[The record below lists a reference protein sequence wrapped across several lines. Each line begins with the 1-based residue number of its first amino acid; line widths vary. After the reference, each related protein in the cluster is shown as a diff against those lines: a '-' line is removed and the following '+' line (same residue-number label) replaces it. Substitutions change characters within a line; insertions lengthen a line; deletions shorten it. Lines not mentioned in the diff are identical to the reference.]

1 MTSLDE
7 SGNSDLGIFCLQ
19 RRSYCMKKITLV
31 FLSLFTICL
40 LGACGNKQKT
50 ASKQV
55 LTWTE
60 TSTLATQDQ
69 SLATDSLSF
78 QTLLNTQEG
87 LYRLDKQQK
96 PKLALAKSVKISND
110 GKTYDFILRPNA
122 KWSNGD
128 PVTAKDFV
136 YAYKRTVT
144 PSTKASMAFYF
155 YQIEN
160 AEAINKGQKDVSEL
174 GVKAL
179 AKDHL
184 QIKLTRPVSY
194 FKRLL
199 AFPLFFPQNEKIVKK
214 YGDLYGTQAK
224 YTVANGPYILKNWTG
239 TNKKWTLVKNK
250 TYWDAKNVKLDQVN
264 ELVTESTTTSYNL
277 YNSNKVDATGLLGQQ
292 VAANKN
298 SPAYHER
305 LASAIQRLELNEEKV
320 PAFKNKNIRQAFSYA
335 IDRKSL
341 VNDVLAD
348 GSVAAKG
355 FVPSGMGSNPQ
366 TGQAFQ
372 DEAYVKSAVS
382 YDLKKANAL
391 LEKGYQETGIT
402 TLNVE
407 LSVSDTDSA
416 KKIAEFL
423 QSSLERL
430 PNVKVTITSI
440 PYTQLITRQAAKDY
454 ELTVKNWQAIIADPI
469 NFLDVFESDSSYN
482 NSGWK
487 NAEYDRL
494 LDEAENKYGAQP
506 EKRWQLLVKA
516 EKLLMED
523 QGTIP
528 LLQVAKPQL
537 LRPSVKGVYFNPT
550 GIPYDFKTVSL
561 AEK

>member
-1 MTSLDE
+1 
-7 SGNSDLGIFCLQ
+7 
-19 RRSYCMKKITLV
+19 MKKIALV

-348 GSVAAKG
+348 GSIAAKG

-430 PNVKVTITSI
+430 PNVKVAITSI

>member
-1 MTSLDE
+1 
-7 SGNSDLGIFCLQ
+7 
-19 RRSYCMKKITLV
+19 MKKIALV

-239 TNKKWTLVKNK
+239 TNKKWSLVKNK

>member
-1 MTSLDE
+1 
-7 SGNSDLGIFCLQ
+7 
-19 RRSYCMKKITLV
+19 MKKIALV

-50 ASKQV
+50 TSKQV

-516 EKLLMED
+516 EKLLMEN

>member
-1 MTSLDE
+1 
-7 SGNSDLGIFCLQ
+7 
-19 RRSYCMKKITLV
+19 MKKIALV
-31 FLSLFTICL
+31 FLNLFTICL
-40 LGACGNKQKT
+40 LVACGNKQKN

-96 PKLALAKSVKISND
+96 PQLALAKSVKISDD
-110 GKTYDFILRPNA
+110 GKTYDFILRPDA

-136 YAYKRTVT
+136 YAYKRTIA
-144 PSTKASMAFYF
+144 PSTKSSMAFYF
-155 YQIEN
+155 YQIKN

-179 AKDHL
+179 SKEHL
-184 QIKLTRPVSY
+184 QIKLTHPVSY

-199 AFPLFFPQNEKIVKK
+199 AFPLFFPQNEKFVKK
-214 YGDLYGTQAK
+214 CGASYGTQAK
-224 YTVANGPYILKNWTG
+224 YTISNGPYILKNWTG

-277 YNSNKVDATGLLGQQ
+277 YNSNQVDETGLLGQQ
-292 VAANKN
+292 VATNKN

-341 VNDVLAD
+341 ANDVLAD

-355 FVPSGMGSNPQ
+355 FVPSGMGSDPK

-372 DEAYVKSAVS
+372 NEAYVKSAVS
-382 YDLKKANAL
+382 YNLKKAKAL
-391 LEKGYQETGIT
+391 LEKGYKETGIT
-402 TLNVE
+402 VLNVE
-407 LSVSDTDSA
+407 LAVSDTDSA
-416 KKIAEFL
+416 KKIGEFL

-440 PYTQLITRQAAKDY
+440 PYTQLITRQATKDY

-487 NAEYDRL
+487 NIKYDQL
-494 LDEAENKYGAQP
+494 LAEAENKYGAQP

-528 LLQVAKPQL
+528 LIQVAKPQL
-537 LRPSVKGVYFNPT
+537 LRTSVKGVYFNPT

-561 AEK
+561 TKK

>member
-1 MTSLDE
+1 MGSLH
-7 SGNSDLGIFCLQ
+7 
-19 RRSYCMKKITLV
+19 LV

>member
-1 MTSLDE
+1 
-7 SGNSDLGIFCLQ
+7 
-19 RRSYCMKKITLV
+19 MKKIALV

-239 TNKKWTLVKNK
+239 TNKKWSLVKNK

-494 LDEAENKYGAQP
+494 VDEAENKYGAQP

>member
-1 MTSLDE
+1 
-7 SGNSDLGIFCLQ
+7 
-19 RRSYCMKKITLV
+19 MKKIALV

-50 ASKQV
+50 ASKKV

-136 YAYKRTVT
+136 YAYKRIVT

-320 PAFKNKNIRQAFSYA
+320 LAFKNKNIRQAFSYA

>member
-1 MTSLDE
+1 
-7 SGNSDLGIFCLQ
+7 
-19 RRSYCMKKITLV
+19 MKKIALV
-31 FLSLFTICL
+31 FLSLFTIGL

-50 ASKQV
+50 ANKKV

-391 LEKGYQETGIT
+391 LEKGYQEAGIT

>member
-1 MTSLDE
+1 
-7 SGNSDLGIFCLQ
+7 
-19 RRSYCMKKITLV
+19 MKKVTLV

-402 TLNVE
+402 TINVE

-430 PNVKVTITSI
+430 PNVKVAITSI

>member
-1 MTSLDE
+1 
-7 SGNSDLGIFCLQ
+7 
-19 RRSYCMKKITLV
+19 MKKIALV
-31 FLSLFTICL
+31 FLSLFTIGL

-382 YDLKKANAL
+382 YNLKKANAL

-430 PNVKVTITSI
+430 PNVKVAITSI

>member
-1 MTSLDE
+1 
-7 SGNSDLGIFCLQ
+7 
-19 RRSYCMKKITLV
+19 MKKVTLV

-174 GVKAL
+174 GVKVL

-250 TYWDAKNVKLDQVN
+250 NYWDAKNVKLDQVN

-305 LASAIQRLELNEEKV
+305 LTSAIQRLELNEEKV

>member
-1 MTSLDE
+1 
-7 SGNSDLGIFCLQ
+7 
-19 RRSYCMKKITLV
+19 MKKIALV

-348 GSVAAKG
+348 GSIAAKG

-391 LEKGYQETGIT
+391 LEKGYQEAGIT

>member
-1 MTSLDE
+1 
-7 SGNSDLGIFCLQ
+7 
-19 RRSYCMKKITLV
+19 MKKIALV
-31 FLSLFTICL
+31 FLSLFTIGL

-60 TSTLATQDQ
+60 TSTLAIQDQ

-144 PSTKASMAFYF
+144 PGTKASMAFYF

-239 TNKKWTLVKNK
+239 TNKKWSLVKNK

>member
-19 RRSYCMKKITLV
+19 RRSYCMKKIALV
-31 FLSLFTICL
+31 FLSLFTIGL

-50 ASKQV
+50 ASKKV

-224 YTVANGPYILKNWTG
+224 YIVANGPYILKNWTG

-250 TYWDAKNVKLDQVN
+250 TYWDAKNVQLDQVN

>member
-1 MTSLDE
+1 M
-7 SGNSDLGIFCLQ
+7 
-19 RRSYCMKKITLV
+19 
-31 FLSLFTICL
+31 
-40 LGACGNKQKT
+40 

-277 YNSNKVDATGLLGQQ
+277 YNSNKVDATGLLCQQ

>member
-1 MTSLDE
+1 
-7 SGNSDLGIFCLQ
+7 
-19 RRSYCMKKITLV
+19 MKKIALV

-144 PSTKASMAFYF
+144 PGTKASMAFYF

-239 TNKKWTLVKNK
+239 TNKKWSLVKNK

-430 PNVKVTITSI
+430 PNVKVAITSI

>member
-1 MTSLDE
+1 
-7 SGNSDLGIFCLQ
+7 
-19 RRSYCMKKITLV
+19 MKKIALV
-31 FLSLFTICL
+31 FLSLFTIGL

-87 LYRLDKQQK
+87 LYRLDKHQK

-430 PNVKVTITSI
+430 PNVKVAITSI

>member
-1 MTSLDE
+1 
-7 SGNSDLGIFCLQ
+7 
-19 RRSYCMKKITLV
+19 MKKIALV

-335 IDRKSL
+335 INRKSL

-487 NAEYDRL
+487 NAEYGRL

>member
-1 MTSLDE
+1 
-7 SGNSDLGIFCLQ
+7 
-19 RRSYCMKKITLV
+19 MKKIALV
-31 FLSLFTICL
+31 FLSLFTIGL

-50 ASKQV
+50 ANKKV

-122 KWSNGD
+122 KWSNDD

>member
-1 MTSLDE
+1 
-7 SGNSDLGIFCLQ
+7 
-19 RRSYCMKKITLV
+19 MKKIALV
-31 FLSLFTICL
+31 FLSLFTIGL

-250 TYWDAKNVKLDQVN
+250 TYWDAKNVQLDQVN

-430 PNVKVTITSI
+430 PNVKVAITSI

-469 NFLDVFESDSSYN
+469 NFLDVFESNSSYN

>member
-1 MTSLDE
+1 
-7 SGNSDLGIFCLQ
+7 
-19 RRSYCMKKITLV
+19 MKKIALV
-31 FLSLFTICL
+31 FLSLFTIGL

-348 GSVAAKG
+348 GSIAAKG

-391 LEKGYQETGIT
+391 LEKGYQEAGIT

>member
-1 MTSLDE
+1 
-7 SGNSDLGIFCLQ
+7 
-19 RRSYCMKKITLV
+19 MKKIALV

-136 YAYKRTVT
+136 YVYKRTVT

-239 TNKKWTLVKNK
+239 TNKKWSLVKNK

-430 PNVKVTITSI
+430 PNVKVAITSI

>member
-1 MTSLDE
+1 
-7 SGNSDLGIFCLQ
+7 
-19 RRSYCMKKITLV
+19 MKKVTLV

-160 AEAINKGQKDVSEL
+160 AEAINKDQKDVSEL

-250 TYWDAKNVKLDQVN
+250 NYWDAKNVKLDQVN

-305 LASAIQRLELNEEKV
+305 LASAIQWLELNEEKV

>member
-1 MTSLDE
+1 MT
-7 SGNSDLGIFCLQ
+7 IQ
-19 RRSYCMKKITLV
+19 VKKIALV
-31 FLSLFTICL
+31 FLSLFTIGL

-348 GSVAAKG
+348 GSIAAKG

-391 LEKGYQETGIT
+391 LEKGYQEAGIT

>member
-1 MTSLDE
+1 
-7 SGNSDLGIFCLQ
+7 
-19 RRSYCMKKITLV
+19 MKKITLV

-355 FVPSGMGSNPQ
+355 FVPSGMRSNPQ

>member
-1 MTSLDE
+1 
-7 SGNSDLGIFCLQ
+7 
-19 RRSYCMKKITLV
+19 MKKIALV
-31 FLSLFTICL
+31 FLNLFTICL
-40 LGACGNKQKT
+40 LVACGNKQKN

-96 PKLALAKSVKISND
+96 PQLALAKSVKISDD
-110 GKTYDFILRPNA
+110 GKTYDFILRPDA

-136 YAYKRTVT
+136 YAYKRTIA
-144 PSTKASMAFYF
+144 PSTKSSMAFYF
-155 YQIEN
+155 YQIKN

-179 AKDHL
+179 SKEHL

-199 AFPLFFPQNEKIVKK
+199 AFPLFFPQNEKFVKK
-214 YGDLYGTQAK
+214 CGASYGTQAK
-224 YTVANGPYILKNWTG
+224 YTISNGPYILKNWTG

-277 YNSNKVDATGLLGQQ
+277 YNSNQVDETGLLGQQ
-292 VAANKN
+292 VATNKN

-341 VNDVLAD
+341 ANDVLAD

-469 NFLDVFESDSSYN
+469 NFLDVFESDSNYN

-537 LRPSVKGVYFNPT
+537 LRTSVKGVYFNPS

-561 AEK
+561 TKK

>member
-1 MTSLDE
+1 M
-7 SGNSDLGIFCLQ
+7 
-19 RRSYCMKKITLV
+19 
-31 FLSLFTICL
+31 
-40 LGACGNKQKT
+40 

-382 YDLKKANAL
+382 YDLKKPMRYL
-391 LEKGYQETGIT
+391 KKVIRKQE
-402 TLNVE
+402 
-407 LSVSDTDSA
+407 
-416 KKIAEFL
+416 
-423 QSSLERL
+423 
-430 PNVKVTITSI
+430 
-440 PYTQLITRQAAKDY
+440 
-454 ELTVKNWQAIIADPI
+454 
-469 NFLDVFESDSSYN
+469 
-482 NSGWK
+482 
-487 NAEYDRL
+487 
-494 LDEAENKYGAQP
+494 
-506 EKRWQLLVKA
+506 
-516 EKLLMED
+516 
-523 QGTIP
+523 
-528 LLQVAKPQL
+528 
-537 LRPSVKGVYFNPT
+537 
-550 GIPYDFKTVSL
+550 
-561 AEK
+561 

>member
-1 MTSLDE
+1 
-7 SGNSDLGIFCLQ
+7 
-19 RRSYCMKKITLV
+19 MKKVTLV

-366 TGQAFQ
+366 TGQVFQ

-430 PNVKVTITSI
+430 PNVKVAITSI

>member
-1 MTSLDE
+1 
-7 SGNSDLGIFCLQ
+7 
-19 RRSYCMKKITLV
+19 MKKIALV

-50 ASKQV
+50 ASKKV

-144 PSTKASMAFYF
+144 PGTKASMAFYF

>member
-1 MTSLDE
+1 
-7 SGNSDLGIFCLQ
+7 
-19 RRSYCMKKITLV
+19 MKKITLL
-31 FLSLFTICL
+31 FFSLFTICL

-250 TYWDAKNVKLDQVN
+250 NYWDAKNVKLDQVN

-372 DEAYVKSAVS
+372 DEAYVKRAVS

>member
-1 MTSLDE
+1 
-7 SGNSDLGIFCLQ
+7 
-19 RRSYCMKKITLV
+19 MKKIALV

-50 ASKQV
+50 ASKKV

-355 FVPSGMGSNPQ
+355 FVPSGMGSDPQ

>member
-1 MTSLDE
+1 
-7 SGNSDLGIFCLQ
+7 
-19 RRSYCMKKITLV
+19 MKKIALV
-31 FLSLFTICL
+31 FLSLFTIGL

-239 TNKKWTLVKNK
+239 TNKKWSLVKNK

-430 PNVKVTITSI
+430 PNVKVAITSI

>member
-1 MTSLDE
+1 
-7 SGNSDLGIFCLQ
+7 
-19 RRSYCMKKITLV
+19 MKKVTLV

-110 GKTYDFILRPNA
+110 GKTYDFILRPSA

-224 YTVANGPYILKNWTG
+224 YTVANGPYILKNWNG

-355 FVPSGMGSNPQ
+355 FVPSGMGNDPQ

>member
-1 MTSLDE
+1 
-7 SGNSDLGIFCLQ
+7 
-19 RRSYCMKKITLV
+19 MKKVTLV

-250 TYWDAKNVKLDQVN
+250 NYWDAKNVKLDQVN

-305 LASAIQRLELNEEKV
+305 LASAIQWLELNEEKV

>member
-1 MTSLDE
+1 
-7 SGNSDLGIFCLQ
+7 
-19 RRSYCMKKITLV
+19 MKKIALV

-50 ASKQV
+50 ASKKV

>member
-1 MTSLDE
+1 
-7 SGNSDLGIFCLQ
+7 
-19 RRSYCMKKITLV
+19 MKKIALV
-31 FLSLFTICL
+31 FLSLFTIGL

-366 TGQAFQ
+366 TGQVFQ

-402 TLNVE
+402 TINVE

-430 PNVKVTITSI
+430 PNVKVAITSI

>member
-1 MTSLDE
+1 
-7 SGNSDLGIFCLQ
+7 
-19 RRSYCMKKITLV
+19 MKKIALV
-31 FLSLFTICL
+31 FLSLFTIGL

-239 TNKKWTLVKNK
+239 TNKKWSLVKNK

>member
-1 MTSLDE
+1 
-7 SGNSDLGIFCLQ
+7 
-19 RRSYCMKKITLV
+19 MKKIALV

-239 TNKKWTLVKNK
+239 TNKKWSLVKNK

-264 ELVTESTTTSYNL
+264 ELVTESTTISYNL

-430 PNVKVTITSI
+430 PNVKVAITSI

>member
-1 MTSLDE
+1 
-7 SGNSDLGIFCLQ
+7 
-19 RRSYCMKKITLV
+19 MKKIALV
-31 FLSLFTICL
+31 FLSLFTIGL

-430 PNVKVTITSI
+430 PNVKVAITSI